1 MEKVWLASV
10 IMLVAGVFP
19 GIVFGYLIAVKQ
31 QWSMISGWDES
42 KLSNP
47 AAFARLIGFSL
58 LVLGA
63 AIALIA
69 IGWGLQLLSD
79 RRWLSAYYLFHHCRW
94 LLSLSH
100 ISGLAKLKFEFSKD
114 CYLQWVL

>member
-10 IMLVAGVFP
+10 IMLVAGALP

-31 QWSMISGWDES
+31 QWSMITGWNES

-47 AAFARLIGFSL
+47 LAYAQLIGFSL
-58 LVLGA
+58 LALGG

-79 RRWLSAYYLFHHCRW
+79 RQMAIG
-94 LLSLSH
+94 LLLVSSLPLVAVIVAH
-100 ISGLAKLKFEFSKD
+100 IRFGKA
-114 CYLQWVL
+114 

>member
-1 MEKVWLASV
+1 MAKVWLAVV
-10 IMLVAGVFP
+10 IMLVAGALP

-42 KLSNP
+42 KLRNP

-58 LVLGA
+58 LALGGF
-63 AIALIA
+63 IALIA

-79 RRWLSAYYLFHHCRW
+79 NQMAIS
-94 LLSLSH
+94 LLLVSLLPVVAVIVAH
-100 ISGLAKLKFEFSKD
+100 IRFGKA
-114 CYLQWVL
+114 